1 MLDHVDS
8 HQIQCFVADEDLHG
22 QNILLS
28 TPSSSI
34 ATKAAQYNP
43 ELGIAAVA
51 WASNTPC
58 HSAIVMRLFDW
69 LCTHV

>member
-8 HQIQCFVADEDLHG
+8 HQIQCFVADEDLHDR
-22 QNILLS
+22 NVLLS

-43 ELGIAAVA
+43 ELSIAAVA
-51 WASNTPC
+51 
-58 HSAIVMRLFDW
+58 
-69 LCTHV
+69 